1 MGVAGGPFV
10 VVSGKFCLIVCVIT
24 RSPPPSPQNT
34 AYCASNPGKRC
45 ENVSKKCINGKRER
59 EKNKLL
65 SSFDSDKMSLSQ
77 KVDTQP
83 QRWCEKEE
91 LLTSKF

>member
-1 MGVAGGPFV
+1 
-10 VVSGKFCLIVCVIT
+10 VSSQDPL
-24 RSPPPSPQNT
+24 PPPPKTPHIVQVIQVKDVRMFPKM
-34 AYCASNPGKRC
+34 YKWQ
-45 ENVSKKCINGKRER
+45 KRER